1 MTTVG
6 QSLQD
11 LARSEQDL
19 LEARAILDCL
29 ANADACPAE
38 WVEEYDRL
46 RAAHLASGQSLYGQI
61 TQMGAEIEEPQPV
74 AALSTEGINK
84 SSRRTTLQVA
94 MLRSFGMPRS
104 SMVALRTA
112 ALTVLP
118 ASKLIWWEAAAIAAG
133 VGAYFVAQSLR
144 EDPGAAQVREQAAQ
158 YRDFVGMVTTQ
169 MREGMLAV
177 RQGRMTAAE
186 YNQLIANLRSVCPD
200 AALPALPG
208 VQSCGLSSCQRWF
221 LAGFLVSAA
230 LVALAAWSKS
240 AGVWQPKPWVTGGRA
255 RALRTPKAVTA

>member
-29 ANADACPAE
+29 ARADACPQE
-38 WVEEYDRL
+38 WIEEYDRL

-61 TQMGAEIEEPQPV
+61 TQMGAEISEPQPV
-74 AALSTEGINK
+74 APVSTDGTNK
-84 SSRRTTLQVA
+84 SSRGSRLQVA
-94 MLRSFGMPRS
+94 VLRSFGMPRTS
-104 SMVALRTA
+104 TVALRTA
-112 ALTVLP
+112 SLTVLP
-118 ASKLIWWEAAAIAAG
+118 ASKLVWWEAAAIAAG
-133 VGAYFVAQSLR
+133 VGAYFLSQALR

-158 YRDFVGMVTTQ
+158 YRDFIGMVSTQ

-177 RQGRMTAAE
+177 RQGRMTPSE
-186 YNQLIANLRSVCPD
+186 YNQLIANLRSVCPQ

-208 VQSCGLSSCQRWF
+208 VQSCGMSSCQRWF
-221 LAGFLVSAA
+221 LAGLLVSAA
-230 LVALAAWSKS
+230 LVALAAWGKA
-240 AGVWQPKPWVTGGRA
+240 AGVWQPKPWVTGER
-255 RALRTPKAVTA
+255 KAAA